1 MMSNITINDSLVSVD
16 WLHENV
22 HANNL
27 VVLNATIP
35 KVVDAKEVDSETHQI
50 PNTRFFDIKKK
61 FSNID
66 DAFPSAFPSAEQFT
80 ASSQELGINKDSA
93 IVVYDEKGIYSSA
106 RVWWLFK
113 AFGYDN
119 VAVLN
124 GGFPEWKQ
132 KEFPIEIKQTHP
144 VQVGNFQ
151 AKKQPGYM
159 LFFNDILKIQDDK
172 NFTIL
177 DARSAGRFKG
187 VVAEPRKG
195 LRSGRIPNSIN
206 LPFEDLL
213 ENKKLLSKEQ
223 LKTMFKKVTTKED
236 NLVFSCGS
244 GITACVLALAADSID
259 YKNIAVYDGSWTE
272 YGSLIDNDNKM
283 HWTKNE
289 LIAYTLLYAANS
301 NFEEDNKERN
311 LIIEKVDMQTFQ
323 KIHDEF
329 DADNDYQSIQ
339 KIQAGLNEHHFTKA
353 DIDTLL
359 VEIKTMFFADGEFD
373 VMERIT
379 YRSLNKLFHL

>member
-1 MMSNITINDSLVSVD
+1 MIHISISEPLVSVN
-16 WLHENV
+16 WLHKNLE
-22 HANNL
+22 ATNL

-35 KVVDAKEVDSETHQI
+35 KVVTGSETNSEKHQI

-61 FSNID
+61 FSNVE

-80 ASSQELGINKDSA
+80 SSAQELGINTDSA

-113 AFGYDN
+113 AFGYTN

-132 KEFPIEIKQTHP
+132 QELPIETKQVHKVAT
-144 VQVGNFQ
+144 GNFQ
-151 AKKQPGYM
+151 AKLQPGYM
-159 LFFNDILKIQDDK
+159 LFFDGVLKVQEND
-172 NFTIL
+172 NYTIL
-177 DARSAGRFKG
+177 DARSTGRFNG
-187 VVAEPRKG
+187 IVAEPRKG
-195 LRSGRIPNSIN
+195 LRSGTIPNSKN

-213 ENKKLLSKEQ
+213 KNKKLIPKEEI
-223 LKTMFKKVTTKED
+223 KTAFKNVTASED
-236 NLVFSCGS
+236 HLVFSCGS
-244 GITACVLALAADSID
+244 GITACVLALGAEILG
-259 YKNIAVYDGSWTE
+259 YKNITVYDGSWTE
-272 YGSLIDNDNKM
+272 YGSLIKKEDNM

-339 KIQAGLNEHHFTKA
+339 KIQSGLQQHNFTK
-353 DIDTLL
+353 DDVDKLL
-359 VEIKTMFFADGEFD
+359 AEIKTMFFADGEFD
-373 VMERIT
+373 IMERIAF
-379 YRSLNKLFHL
+379 RSLNKLLNI

>member
-1 MMSNITINDSLVSVD
+1 MVNISISEPVVSVD
-16 WLHENV
+16 WLYKNR
-22 HANNL
+22 AATNL
-27 VVLNATIP
+27 VILNATIP
-35 KVVDAKEVDSETHQI
+35 KIVNGSAVFPEETQI

-61 FSNID
+61 FSNVE
-66 DAFPSAFPSAEQFT
+66 DAFPSAFPSEAQFT
-80 ASSQELGINKDSA
+80 ASTQELGINKDSA

-144 VQVGNFQ
+144 VQVGDFQ
-151 AKKQPGYM
+151 ARKQPGYM
-159 LFFNDILKIQDDK
+159 LFFDDILKIQEDK
-172 NFTIL
+172 NYTIL
-177 DARSAGRFKG
+177 DARSAGRFNG
-187 VVAEPRKG
+187 SIAEPREG
-195 LRSGRIPNSIN
+195 LRSGTIPNSIN

-213 ENKKLLSKEQ
+213 ENKKLLSEEQ
-223 LKTMFKKVTTKED
+223 LKTVFKSATTKEEH
-236 NLVFSCGS
+236 LVFSCGS
-244 GITACVLALAADSID
+244 GITACVLALAADRLG
-259 YKNIAVYDGSWTE
+259 YNNVAVYDGSWTE
-272 YGSLIDNDNKM
+272 YGSLIDNNNKM

-339 KIQAGLNEHHFTKA
+339 KIQAGLKEHHFTKE
-353 DIDTLL
+353 DIDKLL
-359 VEIKTMFFADGEFD
+359 VEIKKMFFADGEFD

-379 YRSLNKLFHL
+379 YRSLNKLFNL